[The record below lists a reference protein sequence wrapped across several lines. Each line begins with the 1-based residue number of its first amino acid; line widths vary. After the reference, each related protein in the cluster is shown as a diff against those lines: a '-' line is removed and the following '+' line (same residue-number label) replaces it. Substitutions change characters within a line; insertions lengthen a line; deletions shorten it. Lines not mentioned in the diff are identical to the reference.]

1 MYTLRYAYRGLSNL
15 IPEWYYHI
23 AVGDLI
29 MTAAVVGYARVSSIG
44 QSLDVQLDKLRDYGC
59 TKVFSEKRSGRQAD
73 SRPALQECLSF
84 LREGDELV
92 ITKLDRM
99 ARSVLDLA
107 KIADRLRKKDV
118 TLKVL
123 DQAIDTSSS
132 EGKLMFSLLG
142 AFAEF
147 ENDIR
152 SERQA
157 DGIAKAKQKGVVFGR
172 KRALTAEQCQRIK
185 TLREEENFSIPQL
198 AERFNVG
205 PATIYRALQEL
216 V

>member
-1 MYTLRYAYRGLSNL
+1 MSAT
-15 IPEWYYHI
+15 I
-23 AVGDLI
+23 
-29 MTAAVVGYARVSSIG
+29 VGYARVSSTG
-44 QSLDVQLDKLRDYGC
+44 QSLDVQFDKLKVYGC
-59 TKVFSEKRSGRQAD
+59 TKVFAEKRSGRQAD
-73 SRPALQECLSF
+73 SRPELQAALSF
-84 LREGDELV
+84 LREGDVLV

-107 KIADRLRKKDV
+107 KIADLLRMKGV
-118 TLKVL
+118 ALKVL
-123 DQAIDTSSS
+123 DQAIDTGTS

-157 DGIAKAKQKGVVFGR
+157 DGIAKAKQKGVAFGR

-185 TLREEENFSIPQL
+185 TLREEENFSVPQL
-198 AERFNVG
+198 AKRFNVG
-205 PATIYRALQEL
+205 PATIYRALQQP